1 VANVIGL
8 DVGTHAVRAAELSLG
23 RGDPVLRRFAQVT
36 LPPGA
41 VQNGEVV
48 DPAAVAGALTRLWRE
63 GGFRRRDVIV
73 GVANQRM
80 VVRQAEVPMMTE
92 EELRSSLQYQVQ
104 ELIPIPVDEARMD
117 FQILGE
123 TRGPGDEARLRILL
137 VAAQRD
143 MLNNLLAALDAANLQ
158 PRLVDAGPFAL
169 LRALDDP
176 TADLESAPGEADAVV
191 SVGAGVTTVVVVER
205 GVPQFVRIL
214 VTGGADLTAA
224 VASELDVDLETAED
238 LKRRADPESDDQ
250 MLVRAAALVEAQVGP
265 LIEEV
270 RGSLDFHLAQSSQS
284 SIRRILVTGG
294 GSRANDFVARLGEV
308 MGVPAAR
315 ADPLRSVKVG
325 KTGLSDAQLEA
336 ARDIMTTA
344 VGLALAALPPPDG
357 VRRISLLPSEILVAR
372 VARRQVAVAA
382 GAVGGLA
389 ALLLLLWAIRGGQV
403 SDEQER
409 AAEEEAR
416 AARARSEIAQ
426 LSDVEDL
433 ERLIGERRDLA
444 AVALAND
451 VSWPRLLQEV
461 ATVIP
466 TDVWLTT
473 FNGSSATGD
482 VNFAGQG
489 FDHTSSA
496 RWLLRLSD
504 LPSLTG
510 LWLPSSVKSEA
521 GARSLVTFS
530 STGQLT
536 PAARS
541 DRLAEIQDAG

>member
-1 VANVIGL
+1 ML
-8 DVGTHAVRAAELSLG
+8 DS
-23 RGDPVLRRFAQVT
+23 
-36 LPPGA
+36 
-41 VQNGEVV
+41 
-48 DPAAVAGALTRLWRE
+48 
-63 GGFRRRDVIV
+63 
-73 GVANQRM
+73 
-80 VVRQAEVPMMTE
+80 
-92 EELRSSLQYQVQ
+92 
-104 ELIPIPVDEARMD
+104 
-117 FQILGE
+117 
-123 TRGPGDEARLRILL
+123 
-137 VAAQRD
+137 
-143 MLNNLLAALDAANLQ
+143 LLAALDAANLQ

-176 TADLESAPGEADAVV
+176 TADIEAAPGEADAVV

-238 LKRRADPESDDQ
+238 LKRRADPESDDE
-250 MLVRAAALVEAQVGP
+250 MLVRAAALVEAHVGP

-270 RGSLDFHLAQSSQS
+270 RGSLDFHLAQSSQTS

-308 MGVPAAR
+308 MGVPAER
-315 ADPLRSVKVG
+315 ADPLRSVRVG
-325 KTGLSDAQLEA
+325 KTGLSDAQIDA
-336 ARDIMTTA
+336 ARDVMATA
-344 VGLALAALPPPDG
+344 VGLALAALPPPEG
-357 VRRISLLPSEILVAR
+357 ARRISLLPREILVAR
-372 VARRQVAVAA
+372 VARRQVAMAA
-382 GAVGGLA
+382 GAVGALA

-403 SDEQER
+403 SDEQDR
-409 AAEEEAR
+409 AADEEAR
-416 AARARSEIAQ
+416 AARLRSEIAQ
-426 LSDVEDL
+426 LSDVEEL

-473 FNGSSATGD
+473 FNGSSVTSD
-482 VNFAGQG
+482 VSFAGQG

-496 RWLLRLSD
+496 RWLLRVSD

-521 GARSLVTFS
+521 AGRSLVTFS
-530 STGQLT
+530 STGQIT